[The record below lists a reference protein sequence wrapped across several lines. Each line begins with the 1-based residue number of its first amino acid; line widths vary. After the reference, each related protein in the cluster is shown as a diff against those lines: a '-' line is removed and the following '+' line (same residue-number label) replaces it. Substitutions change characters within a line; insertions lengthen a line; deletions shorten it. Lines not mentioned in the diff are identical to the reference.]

1 MRITAAAVRLR
12 AVVSGSAVG
21 IGRGICQR
29 VVAEGGVV
37 LGLDIDGAANEACG
51 SALGPAM
58 TATYCDVG
66 DARGVREAVT
76 AWVAAHGAI
85 DLVVNNAA
93 IWNDT
98 RLTAD
103 DYDTQT
109 TAFRRAIDACLLG
122 SFHCAA
128 ASVSAMGPGS
138 NIINLITNH
147 IRPNRL
153 ITGAPA
159 TGYDAAKFGQWRLTE
174 SWAVELAPRGVR
186 VNGLAFG
193 ATDTPMLRSVSPRMA
208 DNGML
213 VEDVVQA
220 VWNIVSLGTHGP
232 TGRVYDIGD
241 NGTPRTQS
249 LAEIEA
255 ILDDRS

>member
-1 MRITAAAVRLR
+1 LH

-21 IGRGICQR
+21 IGRGICER

-37 LGLDIDGAANEACG
+37 LGLDIDGAANEVCG

-58 TATYCDVG
+58 TAAHCDVG
-66 DARGVREAVT
+66 DAHGVRDAVD
-76 AWVAAHGAI
+76 AWVATHGPI
-85 DLVVNNAA
+85 QLLVNNAA

-98 RLTAD
+98 RLTAG

-109 TAFRRAIDACLLG
+109 DAFRRAIDACLLG

-128 ASVSAMGPGS
+128 ASIAAMAPGS
-138 NIINLITNH
+138 NIVNLITNH
-147 IRPNRL
+147 IRPNQL

-174 SWAVELAPRGVR
+174 SWAVELAARGVR

-208 DNGML
+208 DSGML
-213 VEDVVQA
+213 VEDIVQA
-220 VWNIVSLGTHGP
+220 VWNIVALGPQGP
-232 TGRVYDIGD
+232 TGRVYDVGD

-249 LAEIEA
+249 LAEIAA
-255 ILDDRS
+255 ILNDTA